1 MNIKRVIN
9 WFSVVLLFLV
19 TNLSCHRAESVRI
32 AVQVTSPGKSMLYLS
47 EKGFQKSKLID
58 SVRIAQGTSIKRF
71 RLRQGQEPTFYTLTV
86 KNGGTITLLA
96 AQGENIDISFDTQK
110 LLNYTVAGSEG
121 SKKVQQLSVE
131 FARAK
136 QRMDELKS
144 EFEQAGDVAIKSSIQ
159 NEMQEVF
166 DRQKEFSSKFIWDN
180 PMSKASVIAIYQKF
194 DDNMYV
200 FGTSDDMLLIKTV
213 ATAMNALYPKSD
225 FALGMLNDVKNLER
239 LVAKA
244 KINQLVA
251 QDEGGLPE
259 LEINDI
265 NGKPVKLSD
274 LKGKVVLLDFWVT
287 QNINSLMEN
296 RELLNIYNRFK
307 NSGFEIY
314 QVALDSDR
322 PTWAKALEAHKLPW
336 VSVCEGQKTSHAA
349 SIYNVQEI
357 PSNYLI
363 DRQQRIVGKNLYGQK
378 LVDKLKSLL

>member
-322 PTWAKALEAHKLPW
+322 PTWAKALEALKLPW